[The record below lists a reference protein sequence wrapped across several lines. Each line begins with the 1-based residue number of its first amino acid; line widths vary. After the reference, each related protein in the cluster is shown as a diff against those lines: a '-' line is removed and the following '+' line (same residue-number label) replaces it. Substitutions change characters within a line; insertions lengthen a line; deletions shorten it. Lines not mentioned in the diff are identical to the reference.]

1 MQLVRS
7 TQPPIILTLMLN
19 AYMHVNLM
27 MQMAIKLSPLFAAF
41 RTVPAVKGKERTEEL
56 RRRRACWTQST
67 RTLAPALEHH
77 QAQHPKRSSKRK
89 TQLEK
94 ARVSQQLVDVTL
106 SQNVKSVNST
116 ATCGVHH
123 I

>member
-1 MQLVRS
+1 MHRRLAVSPPKLDEERQRTCSAGQVTQL
-7 TQPPIILTLMLN
+7 PIVLTFMLK

-77 QAQHPKRSSKRK
+77 QAQHPKRSSKKKDTTRK
-89 TQLEK
+89 STRQ
-94 ARVSQQLVDVTL
+94 
-106 SQNVKSVNST
+106 ST
-116 ATCGVHH
+116 AG
-123 I
+123 